1 MRRTAVLTNGIE
13 VCNVENSH
21 FVKNYFVKKHK
32 VDAKV
37 SALNQNYL

>member
-1 MRRTAVLTNGIE
+1 MFRTAVLINGTE
-13 VCNVENSH
+13 VRNVENSH

-37 SALNQNYL
+37 SAINQNYL